1 VSRPLSLSPRLPIAR
16 LGATIDIVTFFSSV
30 AALVTAGAIYQAIGA
45 ARERRAFR
53 PPGQLIDVGGHRLH
67 VLCRGSGRPA
77 VVFES
82 GIAASSLSWSLVQ
95 PAVAAFTQT
104 CAYDRAGLA
113 WSEVPSCPRTF
124 DRIVDE
130 FAAVVSHVAAG
141 QRCVLVGHSFGS
153 FVVRAYA
160 ARHPELVTGLVLV
173 DPPTEWLSIT
183 PQRERLLV
191 GARRLSRIGV
201 VLAHLGVVRAS
212 LALLSG
218 GAPAAPRRFAQ
229 LFGPTAARTLE
240 RLVGEVRK
248 LPPEVH
254 PIVQAHWSQPKCFQ
268 AMADY
273 LRALADEAAT
283 ISALCPPPEVPLIVV
298 SAGNQPPDQ
307 IAAHQ
312 MLAGAAARGRLVVAE
327 RSAHWVQFDEPEI
340 IVQTVRELVEGESS
354 AE

>member
-1 VSRPLSLSPRLPIAR
+1 MVLAAL
-16 LGATIDIVTFFSSV
+16 
-30 AALVTAGAIYQAIGA
+30 AALVAAGALYQVVST
-45 ARERRAFR
+45 ARQRRAFA
-53 PPGQLIDVGGHRLH
+53 PPGRLIDVGGHRLH
-67 VLCRGSGRPA
+67 VVCRGSGHPA

-95 PAVAAFTQT
+95 PAVAAFALA

-113 WSEVPSCPRTF
+113 WSDAPSCPRTF

-130 FAAVVSHVAAG
+130 FATVVSHVTAG
-141 QRCVLVGHSFGS
+141 RRCVLVGHSFGS

-160 ARHPELVTGLVLV
+160 SRHPEQVAGLVLV
-173 DPPTEWLSIT
+173 DPPTEWLSAT

-191 GARRLSRIGV
+191 GARRLSRIGA

-229 LFGPTAARTLE
+229 LFGPLAARTLE

-254 PIVQAHWSQPKCFQ
+254 PTVQAHWSQPKCFH

-273 LRALADEAAT
+273 LRTLADDGAT
-283 ISALCPPPEVPLIVV
+283 MSGLCPPPEVPVV
-298 SAGNQPPDQ
+298 VISAGNQPPDQ
-307 IAAHQ
+307 IASHRR
-312 MLAGAAARGRLVVAE
+312 LADAATHGRLVVAE

-340 IVQTVRELVEGESS
+340 IVRAVRELVERE
-354 AE
+354 AVRHLP